1 MTATSLRGH
10 PQSSE
15 GLLDMSPPPAL
26 TPDQHSQA
34 TAIFNQIV
42 SRYEPLQA
50 SRTSPSYKFITLL
63 RTFHESVV
71 SKDSFLYHFF
81 SFIDEQSQQDLNPR
95 RSAILD
101 ILPRFEDIHLW
112 SSRESDDFQD
122 ILAAFSEFLVNNFF
136 LPLKASGRRTPQ
148 PTPTSLSLSD
158 MSDGVTGTP
167 TRLSCLRKQCLI
179 RDRYRCVISRK
190 LDDTEAKARWAKYGP
205 DSKDEDGL
213 LLKDEIPG
221 FLQVAHILPHSLTSS
236 SKNSQLSESKKIAL
250 EILKMFD
257 SDACSLIAGKAID
270 GPANAMS
277 LTLDWHQ
284 RFGAFEISFQ
294 PSNNQSPHSYKIDYA
309 DPNYPFRDP
318 VLPVVRQLYMTSS
331 NTKTID
337 PPSPRLLA
345 IHHAIACILHLS
357 GAGDYIDHV
366 IRDMEEVS
374 MEEDGSAALGVYVR
388 LKVDD
393 WLNGVAV
400 C

>member
-1 MTATSLRGH
+1 
-10 PQSSE
+10 
-15 GLLDMSPPPAL
+15 
-26 TPDQHSQA
+26 
-34 TAIFNQIV
+34 
-42 SRYEPLQA
+42 
-50 SRTSPSYKFITLL
+50 
-63 RTFHESVV
+63 
-71 SKDSFLYHFF
+71 
-81 SFIDEQSQQDLNPR
+81 
-95 RSAILD
+95 
-101 ILPRFEDIHLW
+101 
-112 SSRESDDFQD
+112 
-122 ILAAFSEFLVNNFF
+122 
-136 LPLKASGRRTPQ
+136 
-148 PTPTSLSLSD
+148 
-158 MSDGVTGTP
+158 
-167 TRLSCLRKQCLI
+167 
-179 RDRYRCVISRK
+179 
-190 LDDTEAKARWAKYGP
+190 
-205 DSKDEDGL
+205 
-213 LLKDEIPG
+213 
-221 FLQVAHILPHSLTSS
+221 
-236 SKNSQLSESKKIAL
+236 
-250 EILKMFD
+250 MFD

>member
-136 LPLKASGRRTPQ
+136 LPRR
-148 PTPTSLSLSD
+148 SKE
-158 MSDGVTGTP
+158 G
-167 TRLSCLRKQCLI
+167 
-179 RDRYRCVISRK
+179 
-190 LDDTEAKARWAKYGP
+190 DTC
-205 DSKDEDGL
+205 
-213 LLKDEIPG
+213 I
-221 FLQVAHILPHSLTSS
+221 FCTQSLTVLQ
-236 SKNSQLSESKKIAL
+236 SKPLAAGPLNLPLPLS
-250 EILKMFD
+250 
-257 SDACSLIAGKAID
+257 
-270 GPANAMS
+270 
-277 LTLDWHQ
+277 
-284 RFGAFEISFQ
+284 
-294 PSNNQSPHSYKIDYA
+294 
-309 DPNYPFRDP
+309 
-318 VLPVVRQLYMTSS
+318 
-331 NTKTID
+331 
-337 PPSPRLLA
+337 
-345 IHHAIACILHLS
+345 
-357 GAGDYIDHV
+357 
-366 IRDMEEVS
+366 
-374 MEEDGSAALGVYVR
+374 
-388 LKVDD
+388 
-393 WLNGVAV
+393 V
-400 C
+400 CPTCPTA